1 MASTKWTPCAVE
13 GSLPLHTIVGKA
25 FPPLASVGRTLLSVA
40 FDLDVDRAFDFELRD
55 HHRRH
60 HRERAALKRRVKPQG
75 GAVRPARRKR
85 PLPPPTLVIPN
96 RAKGPARNLLLT
108 IEACARPIDS
118 RAHLCPKARTDSG
131 LDLIRKRPIRLVDL
145 GCSLDV

>member
-60 HRERAALKRRVKPQG
+60 HRERAALKRRVEPQG

-96 RAKGPARNLLLT
+96 RAKGPARNLLLAVEERAAVHVT
-108 IEACARPIDS
+108 KSIISGYAVNRS
-118 RAHLCPKARTDSG
+118 RARYNPDRCPT
-131 LDLIRKRPIRLVDL
+131 
-145 GCSLDV
+145 